1 MIRPTVKLKGLNIA
15 IFVHDAKV
23 GYYHPGYKYPQSVT
37 PEHSLSHWSCLKG
50 VGGGGERET
59 VRKNQSYGKLNNYT
73 DSTNVNTH

>member
-50 VGGGGERET
+50 VGGGERERDGEEESELRQ
-59 VRKNQSYGKLNNYT
+59 VK
-73 DSTNVNTH
+73 